1 MCIRDRRIWTAQR
14 VKQAIDALAGV
25 GAGVD
30 DTAYGISWDGVT
42 GIAPSKNAL
51 YDFIQSQVFKVDA
64 TSNIIPIFWG
74 GTQAE
79 YDIDFPSGHPTNYF
93 VIITD
98 GAVTPTNAA
107 DIVNVPSGNLVA
119 TDVQGALDELQT
131 EVDGLSGGGSTLS
144 TMAEIAAQDYK
155 ELISYNK
162 EWMLPE
168 YANSSYSVTD
178 FNRFHNNIVIVG
190 AANKFEYPINI
201 SFGTTAV
208 AGNIAEQRG
217 QVMAVG
223 SGDNFHFQR
232 GFFRGATSAN
242 DRFSIGLSSS
252 YRLASPTNI
261 EPNTEVNLLGVCKLS
276 TSDNLHIIHN
286 DGTGIAT
293 TFDLGASYPANDT
306 TLYYYKLEIYGDFST
321 SVVIKVTRITRADG
335 TEISTS
341 QTVTTD
347 LPAATISAFL
357 WVSNNTDASI
367 VDLRD
372 RGAVKYIDT
381 Y

>member
-1 MCIRDRRIWTAQR
+1 M
-14 VKQAIDALAGV
+14 
-25 GAGVD
+25 
-30 DTAYGISWDGVT
+30 
-42 GIAPSKNAL
+42 
-51 YDFIQSQVFKVDA
+51 
-64 TSNIIPIFWG
+64 
-74 GTQAE
+74 
-79 YDIDFPSGHPTNYF
+79 
-93 VIITD
+93 
-98 GAVTPTNAA
+98 
-107 DIVNVPSGNLVA
+107 PSGNLVA

-131 EVDGLSGGGSTLS
+131 EVDGLSGGGLVAGDIDTLAKVNAIVTDATLIDVGDLPTSGVDFDPVGTDNSTDVTLTTTGTSGAATLVGQALNIPNYAGGGGSTLS

-168 YANSSYSVTD
+168 YANSSYIVTD
-178 FNRFHNNIVIVG
+178 FNRFHNNIVIAG
-190 AANKFEYPINI
+190 ATNKFEYPINI
-201 SFGTTAV
+201 SFETTAV
-208 AGNIAEQRG
+208 AGNIPEQRG
-217 QVMAVG
+217 QVMGVG

-372 RGAVKYIDT
+372 RGAVKYINT